1 MSDWPVGIST
11 GCFYQQQF
19 FDVVEQIRQ
28 GGFTMLE
35 VCSSPSH
42 LDYHDFDSIKE
53 ATALMEKL
61 GMEPYSFHAPFAD
74 DIDITSPDRD
84 MRDYAQNELVT
95 AANAA
100 ATMNVRYFVT
110 HPGPEKSI
118 DPSPTE
124 RIERMRN
131 AAAVMDHVA
140 RHCRRLGIGLV
151 VENMLPHLFFG
162 NMRDML
168 WIMGAI
174 QNINIGTC
182 LDTGHAAI
190 AGDIYRIIY
199 KLSGHLRMIHAND
212 NDHHSDQHVPPGEG
226 KTHWPKL
233 LAEINQTRFRGGL
246 ILELAGDTGKP
257 VDEVLASARK
267 SRNFIRSIGRHLEL
281 SSPPTVEIARTE
293 RS

>member
-11 GCFYQQQF
+11 GCFYQQSF
-19 FDVVEQIRQ
+19 FDIIEPVRN
-28 GGFTMLE
+28 GGFTMIE
-35 VCSSPSH
+35 VCSSSPH
-42 LDYHDFDSIKE
+42 LDYHDNEGIRE
-53 ATALMEKL
+53 ATAVMEKL
-61 GMEPYSFHAPFAD
+61 GMEPYSFHAPFAEE
-74 DIDITSPDRD
+74 IDITHPGKEERE
-84 MRDYAQNELVT
+84 YALNELLT

-110 HPGPEKSI
+110 HPGPEKEL
-118 DPSPTE
+118 DPGPEE
-124 RIERMRN
+124 RVQRMRN
-131 AAAVMDHVA
+131 AAAVIDHVA
-140 RHCRRLGIGLV
+140 RHCRKLGIGLV

-168 WIMGAI
+168 WIVGAI

-190 AGDIYRIIY
+190 SGDIYRIIY

-226 KTHWPKL
+226 KTHWRRL
-233 LAEINQTRFRGGL
+233 LSEINQTRFRGSL

-257 VDEVLASARK
+257 VDEVLAGARK
-267 SRNFIRSIGRHLEL
+267 SRNYLRAIGKELEL
-281 SSPPTVEIARTE
+281 SSPPTVETAR
-293 RS
+293 